1 MHNIIIRTNFN
12 EKVGLGHIFRMK
24 NLAKELSKNSRL
36 TFYLDKYSEL
46 AEKILNYNFEY
57 LYKKMKNLKVKKTIQ
72 LN

>member
-46 AEKILNYNFEY
+46 AEKILNLLNI
-57 LYKKMKNLKVKKTIQ
+57 LVKEIILLT
-72 LN
+72 